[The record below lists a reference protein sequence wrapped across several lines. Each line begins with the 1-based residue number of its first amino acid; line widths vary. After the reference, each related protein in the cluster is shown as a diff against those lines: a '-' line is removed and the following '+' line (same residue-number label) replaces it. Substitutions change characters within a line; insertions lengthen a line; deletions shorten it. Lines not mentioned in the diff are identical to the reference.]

1 MDTRFSNDS
10 SLLQEKARIRMVK
23 QKDSDKTQTY
33 WDDLWGKRKE
43 YASTGKKESGN
54 CIALWGCLFYLLTVA
69 RSLIWSIYLQFPS
82 LTYMWSIQHVCQAT
96 NMHW

>member
-1 MDTRFSNDS
+1 
-10 SLLQEKARIRMVK
+10 MVK

-54 CIALWGCLFYLLTVA
+54 FYLLTVA